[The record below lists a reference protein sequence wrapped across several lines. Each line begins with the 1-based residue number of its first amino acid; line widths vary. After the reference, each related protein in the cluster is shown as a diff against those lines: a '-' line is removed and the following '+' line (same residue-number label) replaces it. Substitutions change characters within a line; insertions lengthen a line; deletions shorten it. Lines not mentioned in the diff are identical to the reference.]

1 MAKVDRLIGRSEPKL
16 AVCEYRVTRSKT
28 SNSCPVIYLYCYSG
42 HIMQGGWRSCNNV
55 YTTGVV
61 VDKFDRLSAFNTAAL
76 VLCFGMNGGF
86 LRP

>member
-1 MAKVDRLIGRSEPKL
+1 MAKVDRLIGRSELGSLSVSTGLLGQKHL
-16 AVCEYRVTRSKT
+16 ILVLL
-28 SNSCPVIYLYCYSG
+28 YLYCYSG

-61 VDKFDRLSAFNTAAL
+61 DDKFDRLSAFNTAAL

>member
-1 MAKVDRLIGRSEPKL
+1 MDGGL
-16 AVCEYRVTRSKT
+16 
-28 SNSCPVIYLYCYSG
+28 VIMF
-42 HIMQGGWRSCNNV
+42 I
-55 YTTGVV
+55 TTGVV

>member
-1 MAKVDRLIGRSEPKL
+1 
-16 AVCEYRVTRSKT
+16 
-28 SNSCPVIYLYCYSG
+28 
-42 HIMQGGWRSCNNV
+42 MQGGWRSCNNV

>member
-1 MAKVDRLIGRSEPKL
+1 MAKVDRLIGRSESFGSLSVSTGLLGQKHL
-16 AVCEYRVTRSKT
+16 ILVLL
-28 SNSCPVIYLYCYSG
+28 YLYCYSG

-61 VDKFDRLSAFNTAAL
+61 VDKFAFNTAAL